1 MRRDS
6 GVDGITTF
14 REQHRCNTLCTKLQ
28 LQPCGDI
35 RQFNINAELFGTDT
49 EDSSIELDSSSL
61 EEVKID
67 KEGLMQGKD
76 GGSNGESPSH
86 AHILTVVALIGRP
99 WIG

>member
-1 MRRDS
+1 
-6 GVDGITTF
+6 
-14 REQHRCNTLCTKLQ
+14 

-35 RQFNINAELFGTDT
+35 GQFNINAELFGTDS
-49 EDSSIELDSSSL
+49 EDSSVESDSSSSL